1 MCADLVEVLHDI
13 AGRLIWNGW
22 PTGVAVAWAMQ
33 HGGPYPASTAPASTS
48 VGATAIHRFLR
59 PVTYQSFPPDLIPG
73 HLRDHE
79 LRGMLRRNGEPELHP

>member
-59 PVTYQSFPPDLIPG
+59 PVTYQSFPPT
-73 HLRDHE
+73 
-79 LRGMLRRNGEPELHP
+79 